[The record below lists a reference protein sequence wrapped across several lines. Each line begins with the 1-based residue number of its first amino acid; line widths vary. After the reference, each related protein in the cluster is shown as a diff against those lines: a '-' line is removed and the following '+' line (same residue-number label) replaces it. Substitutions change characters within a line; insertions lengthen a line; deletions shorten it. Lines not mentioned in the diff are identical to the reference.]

1 MRKIL
6 IIVAGVLAL
15 GMAVALAVLGVT
27 PNGGHAW
34 LQPIQHVVSSTV
46 DKVSIPTGGHAWL

>member
-1 MRKIL
+1 LKKIW
-6 IIVAGVLAL
+6 IVVAGVLAL
-15 GMAVALAVLGVT
+15 GTAAALAVLGVA

-46 DKVSIPTGGHAWL
+46 DGITRQNGGHAWL